1 MSKFENLVL
10 ARLLWKSAKVHFES
24 AVFTEKIFVY
34 QSDPESLGKLENELA
49 GRDLAKGPTLSASWA
64 RVSAPALC
72 PDLSSPSAVGDFR
85 PAVPRFGEVR

>member
-1 MSKFENLVL
+1 MASRIIHFAASLNGDPHDWDWPAKFMSKFENLVL

-49 GRDLAKGPTLSASWA
+49 GK
-64 RVSAPALC
+64 
-72 PDLSSPSAVGDFR
+72 
-85 PAVPRFGEVR
+85 RFGERTDVERELGEGL